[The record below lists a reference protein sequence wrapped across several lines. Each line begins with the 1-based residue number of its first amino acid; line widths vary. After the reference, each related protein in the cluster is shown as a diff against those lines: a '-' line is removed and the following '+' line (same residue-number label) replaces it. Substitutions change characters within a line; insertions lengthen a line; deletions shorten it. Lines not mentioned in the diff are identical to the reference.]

1 MLAACTHSYQGHT
14 VEINNSYSSSHVA
27 NKQKWNQEAAVIFYL
42 SPKAKLYKCMWF
54 VPHENCSCRNLQ
66 KEKTA
71 VICFSC
77 SYGACDKYR
86 PGASGNNKLHQAGWA
101 SVKCCEEDG
110 GTCQQPGHHFQRE
123 TPCQSHG
130 ALLTRVRSR
139 ARPPQQETQSQSS
152 PCFIGLCLSQIYLW
166 MFSCSEGLNKP
177 MMTIWNLYQSA
188 NPIL

>member
-1 MLAACTHSYQGHT
+1 M
-14 VEINNSYSSSHVA
+14 EPRSSCNILLKSKGKTLQVHV
-27 NKQKWNQEAAVIFYL
+27 IL
-42 SPKAKLYKCMWF
+42 SAW
-54 VPHENCSCRNLQ
+54 ELQ
-66 KEKTA
+66 LWKPPA

-77 SYGACDKYR
+77 SYGACDKYG
-86 PGASGNNKLHQAGWA
+86 PGASGDNKLHQAGWA

-110 GTCQQPGHHFQRE
+110 GTRQQPGHHFQRE
-123 TPCQSHG
+123 TPRQSHG

-139 ARPPQQETQSQSS
+139 ARPPQQETQSRSS

-166 MFSCSEGLNKP
+166 MFSCSEGLNKA